1 MTTALHIRKLFGRCI
16 ELGRSYNQ
24 NKNKDDFYEA
34 LRLMGTGLHACE
46 GEMHRSPMVARLD
59 LY

>member
-46 GEMHRSPMVARLD
+46 GEIHALFPQ
-59 LY
+59 